1 MLSEFAHLPVQV
13 VNDSVHV
20 AQKFG
25 ERFPG
30 DIWAVTLPGP
40 IATRA
45 LKEVP
50 HIPLGE
56 RLPLAA
62 RYYAAAAASAA
73 RGRVS

>member
-1 MLSEFAHLPVQV
+1 MAH
-13 VNDSVHV
+13 
-20 AQKFG
+20 
-25 ERFPG
+25 G
-30 DIWAVTLPGP
+30 DTALAMRITRCLDRMEAVTLPGP